1 MNLVGK
7 IFVSLIAIMSIIFFS
22 LSLTLYA
29 NHKNWKEDSAAKQQQ
44 IAQLDKEK
52 STLAAQKQDLE
63 NKIAKEREAYEAT
76 IGALHDVVQDLQVQ
90 NDTLTERE
98 QQTEKDLQQRLDV
111 IAANNAAIKDYQDT
125 LKTMTDDL
133 AATQTQRADY
143 LQELA
148 TAVNRLHELASIR
161 GDLEQKNLELTQEFD
176 RAKTVLNMNGLE
188 PTPELYDQNLPFQV
202 KGTIQA
208 VQEGPRGLVMIT
220 LGSDD
225 GLKPGHRLSVARGD
239 SYLGKIE
246 VVTVEPHRAVCRV
259 LPEFRQGTI
268 KEGDDVV
275 SKFE

>member
-22 LSLTLYA
+22 LALTLYA
-29 NHKNWKEDSAAKQQQ
+29 NHKSWKEDSAKKQEQ
-44 IAQLDKEK
+44 IAALDKEK
-52 STLAAQKQDLE
+52 ATLTAQKQDLE

-76 IGALHDVVQDLQVQ
+76 IGALHDVVQDLQIQ
-90 NDTLTERE
+90 NDSLTERE
-98 QQTEKDLQQRLDV
+98 LQTEKDLQQRLDV

-133 AATQTQRADY
+133 ASAQTQRAGY

-161 GDLEQKNLELTQEFD
+161 GDLEQKNLELTEEFD
-176 RAKTVLNMNGLE
+176 KAKTVLNMNGLE
-188 PTPELYDQNLPFQV
+188 PNPELYDQNLPFQV
-202 KGTIQA
+202 KGAIQA

-225 GLKPGHRLSVARGD
+225 GLKPGHQLNVARGD
-239 SYLGKIE
+239 TYLGKIE

>member
-22 LSLTLYA
+22 LALTLYA
-29 NHKNWKEDSAAKQQQ
+29 NHKSWKEDSAKKQEQ
-44 IAQLDKEK
+44 IAALDKEK
-52 STLAAQKQDLE
+52 ATLTAQKQDLE

-76 IGALHDVVQDLQVQ
+76 IGALHDVVQDLQIQ
-90 NDTLTERE
+90 NDSLTERE
-98 QQTEKDLQQRLDV
+98 LQTEKDLQQRLDV

-133 AATQTQRADY
+133 ASAQTQRAGY

-161 GDLEQKNLELTQEFD
+161 GDLEQKNLELTEEFD
-176 RAKTVLNMNGLE
+176 KAKTVLNMNGLE
-188 PTPELYDQNLPFQV
+188 PNPELYDQNLPFQV
-202 KGTIQA
+202 KGAIQA

-225 GLKPGHRLSVARGD
+225 GLKPGHQLNVARGD
-239 SYLGKIE
+239 TYLGNIE

>member
-22 LSLTLYA
+22 LTLVLYA
-29 NHKNWKEDSAAKQQQ
+29 HHKNWKADSESKQAR
-44 IAQLDKEK
+44 ITELDKEK
-52 STLAAQKQDLE
+52 STLTAQKQDLE
-63 NKIAKEREAYEAT
+63 NKITKEREAYEAT
-76 IGALHDVVQDLQVQ
+76 IGALRDVVQDLQQQ
-90 NDTLTERE
+90 NDALTERE
-98 QQTEKDLQQRLDV
+98 QRTEKDLQQRLDV

-133 AATQTQRADY
+133 ASAQTQRAGY

-176 RAKTVLNMNGLE
+176 KAKTVLNMSGLE
-188 PTPELYDQNLPFQV
+188 PNPELYDQNLPFQV
-202 KGTIQA
+202 KGTVQA
-208 VQEGPRGLVMIT
+208 VQEGPRGLIMIT

-225 GLKPGHRLSVARGD
+225 GLRPRHRLNVARD
-239 SYLGKIE
+239 ATYLGKIE
-246 VVTVEPHRAVCRV
+246 VVTVEPHRAVCRI

>member
-1 MNLVGK
+1 
-7 IFVSLIAIMSIIFFS
+7 MSIIFFS

-29 NHKNWKEDSAAKQQQ
+29 NHKNWKEDSAAKQER

-52 STLAAQKQDLE
+52 STLTAQKQDLE
-63 NKIAKEREAYEAT
+63 NKIVKEREAYEAT

-133 AATQTQRADY
+133 AAAQSQRADY

-176 RAKTVLNMNGLE
+176 KAKTVLNMNGLE
-188 PTPELYDQNLPFQV
+188 PTPELYDQNLPFLV

-225 GLKPGHRLSVARGD
+225 GLKPGHRLSVARDD